1 MMIHLE
7 NAILIKTDE
16 FAKPECKKIYLSTKG
31 EITAM
36 HEIGARV
43 YQETRK
49 NLKGEIY
56 NVYFVIVRFSSLCAI
71 AQ

>member
-1 MMIHLE
+1 MLHLE
-7 NAILIKTDE
+7 NARLVIVDE
-16 FAKPECKKIYLSTKG
+16 FEKPECKRIYLSTKG
-31 EITAM
+31 EIAAM

-49 NLKGEIY
+49 NLKGETY

>member
-1 MMIHLE
+1 MLNLE
-7 NAILIKTDE
+7 NALIIKTDE
-16 FAKPECKKIYLSTKG
+16 FAKPEAKKIYLSTEG
-31 EITAM
+31 EIVAM
-36 HEIGARV
+36 HEIGAKVFR
-43 YQETRK
+43 ETRR